1 IEQMG
6 LKDRAKAIMEKAGVP
21 VVPGY
26 HGENQ
31 DADFLAAES
40 KRIGY
45 PLLIKAVAGGGGK
58 GMRLV
63 AKHSEF
69 ADQLASARRE
79 AKSAFGD
86 DAVLLERFVQGPHH
100 IEFQVFGDTHGN
112 YVHLF
117 ERECSIQ
124 RRHQKVLEETPSP
137 FLDSAMREAM
147 GEAAVAAA
155 R

>member
-31 DADFLAAES
+31 DEQFLAGQA
-40 KRIGY
+40 KKVGF
-45 PLLIKAVAGGGGK
+45 PLLVKAVAGGGGK

-63 AKHSEF
+63 TKASEF
-69 ADQLASARRE
+69 SEQLAAARRE
-79 AKSAFGD
+79 AKNAFSD
-86 DAVLLERFVQGPHH
+86 DRVLLERFVQGPHH
-100 IEFQVFGDTHGN
+100 IEFQVFGDTHGH

-117 ERECSIQ
+117 ER
-124 RRHQKVLEETPSP
+124 
-137 FLDSAMREAM
+137 
-147 GEAAVAAA
+147 
-155 R
+155 